1 MTFILVYFPIKHKIV
16 RDGFRLLESKALA
29 NREKQLF
36 LVGILFGMWNPDVSR
51 SHHFIAGS
59 PAMCIISAPYTFHT

>member
-1 MTFILVYFPIKHKIV
+1 MYSSLFSYQTQIV
-16 RDGFRLLESKALA
+16 RDGFRLLESMALA
-29 NREKQLF
+29 NREKQSF

-59 PAMCIISAPYTFHT
+59 PAMCILSAPYTFHT